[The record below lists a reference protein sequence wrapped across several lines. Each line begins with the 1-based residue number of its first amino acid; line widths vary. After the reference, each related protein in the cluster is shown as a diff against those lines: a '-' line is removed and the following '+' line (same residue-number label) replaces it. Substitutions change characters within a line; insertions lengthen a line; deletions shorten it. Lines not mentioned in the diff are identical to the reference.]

1 MPFKLCPWLI
11 LVSLTIVVSLVPG
24 CSFLKL
30 LRETASQEQ
39 SPSIHLLKT
48 LTAHSDLVR
57 SLAVSPDGLLA
68 SGSWDQ
74 TVKIWQL
81 KTGQLLHTLAE
92 HKAAVEAIAISP
104 DGQLLASGDREAK
117 VRLWQLRSGKLL
129 RTIYPPP
136 IDDSSNYSFP
146 DSIQALAFSPD
157 GKTLAVGRS
166 ATILLRS
173 VDTGE
178 LQQTLSQRS
187 GTTYPGASSLIFTLD
202 GHLASC
208 SGKTIQL
215 WQLDTGK
222 LIYEVNIPRST
233 PGTSGTTYQVAISP
247 NGQTL
252 ASSSD
257 DKTIKLWRLNTG
269 KLLNTLTNSRWLT
282 PPPTPIFT
290 VAFSPDGKIIASGG
304 VEVIRLWDVKTGKV
318 IKNITGQS
326 GVVYVTLS
334 PDGQTLIS
342 SDSSNTIKLWQLSN
356 YGTQL

>member
-1 MPFKLCPWLI
+1 MPFKLRPWLI
-11 LVSLTIVVSLVPG
+11 LVSLTIFVSFVPG

-92 HKAAVEAIAISP
+92 HNAAVKAIAISP
-104 DGQLLASGDREAK
+104 DGQLLASGDRE
-117 VRLWQLRSGKLL
+117 GKLL

-136 IDDSSNYSFP
+136 IDDSSRYLSSFP
-146 DSIQALAFSPD
+146 DSVQSLAFSPD

-166 ATILLRS
+166 TTIRLRQ

-187 GTTYPGASSLIFTLD
+187 GTVYPGARSLIFTLD
-202 GHLASC
+202 GQIASC
-208 SGKTIQL
+208 FGRTIRL

-222 LIYEVNIPRST
+222 LIYEVDVPRST
-233 PGTSGTTYQVAISP
+233 PGTSGTIYQVAISP
-247 NGQTL
+247 KGQTL

-269 KLLNTLTNSRWLT
+269 ELLNTLTNSRWLT

-304 VEVIRLWDVKTGKV
+304 FEVIRIWDVKTGKM
-318 IKNITGQS
+318 IKNIKGQS

-342 SDSSNTIKLWQLSN
+342 SDASNTIKLWQLSN
-356 YGTQL
+356 FYGKS